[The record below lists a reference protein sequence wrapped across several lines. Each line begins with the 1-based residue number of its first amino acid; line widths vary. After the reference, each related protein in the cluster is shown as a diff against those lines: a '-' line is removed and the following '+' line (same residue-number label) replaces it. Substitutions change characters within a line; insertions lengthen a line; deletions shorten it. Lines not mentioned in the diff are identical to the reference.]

1 MEIKEKITH
10 PISIVAL
17 IGALGLGGGTS
28 ILWEP
33 ATKMVQS
40 LTNRLDIIIYLMA
53 DENEAA
59 VNQAWDIILEKK
71 AKAKL
76 MRGE

>member
-33 ATKMVQS
+33 ATKLVQS

-53 DENEAA
+53 DENEAV
-59 VNQAWDIILEKK
+59 VNESWDHIISKRVK
-71 AKAKL
+71 SKL
-76 MRGE
+76 RNGE